1 MKVGYVKIVLVL
13 GGEID
18 NGIKWR
24 YLGYGL
30 EVDVY
35 IEFVEKR
42 VRIVE

>member
-1 MKVGYVKIVLVL
+1 MKAGHAKIALVL

-18 NGIKWR
+18 NGTKWR

-42 VRIVE
+42 VRTVE